1 MADSEFLF
9 MNIIHVLNPIIALIF
24 NVLFQVLGFRYVI
37 ISSLLKSLFLG
48 CFFGF
53 IVLISLEFCIFLVGV
68 NSGKD
73 SLYLAMVNVITYS
86 ALSYCYFHFVNLGE
100 TARRIRIVRELY
112 KAKNGLSMKELLS
125 IYNAREMVEM
135 RISRLL
141 NSGQIICKNN
151 KYYVGKPV
159 ILFISKIIIM
169 MKIIILGKKSEFD

>member
-1 MADSEFLF
+1 MADSGFLF
-9 MNIIHVLNPIIALIF
+9 LNIIQVLNPIIALIL

-37 ISSLLKSLFLG
+37 RSSLLKSLFLG
-48 CFFGF
+48 FFFGF
-53 IVLISLEFCIFLVGV
+53 IVLISLEFYAFVGE

-73 SLYLAMVNVITYS
+73 CLYIAMVNVITYS
-86 ALSYCYFHFVNLGE
+86 ALAYCYFHFVNLGE

-112 KAKNGLSMKELLS
+112 KSKNGLSMKELLA
-125 IYNAREMVEM
+125 IYNARKMVEM

-159 ILFISKIIIM
+159 ILFIAKVIII